1 MKIIKRRTKHLLLGL
16 SLFAAFHFNVLKEAN
31 AGPTLEAT
39 RARGSL
45 LCSSAGRL
53 HTDPNDYNNS
63 GTIAGFDRDF
73 CRAIA
78 AATLN
83 NETAIQFTQLIPQN
97 RFQALQE
104 GAVDVLI
111 RSTTWTFSRDT
122 SLGIHF
128 AAINFYDGQGFIA
141 PKNLGITKLS
151 DLKDKGK
158 KAIACVEKGTTTR
171 DNVANYVRDNTLPVA
186 IMEFNTFEELRYAFI
201 TGKCDLYTSDLS
213 YLVEVRL
220 QDVPNPDD
228 YLILDDVISKEP
240 LGAAVRDNDPQ
251 WFNIVRWVIFATIQ
265 AEELGITSQ
274 NVDALRKNGNL
285 AQKHFL
291 GAKSGW
297 AKSLDLSDDWAYQV
311 IKSVGNFGEIFERNL
326 GPKTIYNLDRGLNNL
341 WTKGGLIYAPPF
353 N

>member
-1 MKIIKRRTKHLLLGL
+1 MKTKKRIKKHLFLGL
-16 SLFAAFHFNVLKEAN
+16 SILAAFQLNVLKPAH
-31 AGPTLEAT
+31 AGPTLDAT

-53 HTDPNDYNNS
+53 HTDPNDYS
-63 GTIAGFDRDF
+63 DAGKIAGFDRDF

-83 NETAIQFTQLIPQN
+83 NESAIQFTQLIPQN

-122 SLGIHF
+122 SLGVHF
-128 AAINFYDGQGFIA
+128 AATNFYDGQGFIA
-141 PKNLGITKLS
+141 PKNLGITKLGQ
-151 DLKDKGK
+151 LKSLKK
-158 KAIACVEKGTTTR
+158 KAIACVEKNTTTR
-171 DNVANYVRDNTLPVA
+171 DNVVRYVRDKALPVE
-186 IMEFNTFEELRYAFI
+186 IMEFNTFEELRYSFI
-201 TGKCDLYTSDLS
+201 TGKCDLYTADLS

-240 LGAAVRDNDPQ
+240 LGAAVRDDDPQ

-265 AEELGITSQ
+265 AEELGISSH
-274 NVDALRKNGNL
+274 NVEDLRKNGNL
-285 AQKHFL
+285 AQMHFL
-291 GAKSGW
+291 GAERDLG
-297 AKSLDLSDDWAYQV
+297 KSLDLSDDWAYQV